1 MNINIIEDNETLF
14 KYSIEDF
21 IITHFNTT
29 NEDGTT
35 NNGRKLTEEEKAE
48 KINESFKYI
57 ENLKA
62 TESTF
67 KNIIDETEKKKEE
80 EKARKKR
87 IYNNKLIKK
96 QNEQNRA
103 FQEYYRNK
111 PDTDSD

>member
-1 MNINIIEDNETLF
+1 MNLQIIEDNETIF

-21 IITHFNTT
+21 KFTHFNTT
-29 NEDGTT
+29 NEGQ
-35 NNGRKLTEEEKAE
+35 KLTEEEKAE
-48 KINESFKYI
+48 KVNESLKYI

-67 KNIIDETEKKKEE
+67 KNIIDETYKKKEE

-96 QNEQNRA
+96 QNERNEQNRA
-103 FQEYYRNK
+103 FKEYLNSK
-111 PDTDSD
+111 SDTESD